1 MELRFIAEI
10 MPCLRVQLFLK
21 QYEEGKMEICIAN
34 LSAEVTR
41 QDVKEIFEEYGKV
54 AGVSLAND
62 GARLIG
68 FVLMPLRD
76 EGLAAIKALNGT
88 EFKGLPVSVRETT
101 EREAAEMK

>member
-1 MELRFIAEI
+1 MS
-10 MPCLRVQLFLK
+10 CLTVQLFLK
-21 QYEEGKMEICIAN
+21 QYEEGEMEICIDN
-34 LSAEVTR
+34 LSTEVTK

-68 FVLMPLRD
+68 FVEMPLRD

-88 EFKGLPVSVRETT
+88 EFKGMSVSVRETT
-101 EREAAEMK
+101 EREAAEIK